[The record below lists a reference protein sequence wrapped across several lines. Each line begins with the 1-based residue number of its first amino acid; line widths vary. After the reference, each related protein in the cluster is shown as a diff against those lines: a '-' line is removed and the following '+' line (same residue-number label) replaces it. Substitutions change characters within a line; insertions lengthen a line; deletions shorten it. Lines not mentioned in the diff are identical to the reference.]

1 MKNLLSL
8 VDNQDIIYV
17 NNVRELKNIK
27 GLINKRLCII
37 KTDFKDTDKIKK
49 FCKTFPE
56 LEVWLATRN
65 MSKHNI
71 LTAHSCGV
79 KNVIEY
85 PIKKEVIKDVLKDY
99 KPKKFCQNPLKDEK
113 KFAFLSGQKVL
124 IVDDNPF
131 NVELL
136 EETLKSLNLSIT
148 SCHKPKDA
156 AKIVNNEKFDLFLL
170 DIMMPDMSGFEL
182 AEEILKT
189 KLNRETPIMF
199 ISALSDTDNKVKSFD
214 LGSYAYIEKPFDIKV
229 VRSQIYNFLKA
240 VGNRENHYKQ
250 QDSYWAMI
258 THDMKGPIQAELS
271 ALKLL
276 LNNDDSGNFNEWQVE
291 VLNDVVSSTKY
302 MQTLVDNV
310 LKKHKCDNGNVIITK
325 RMNSFK
331 TLITECCDELQY
343 LASERD
349 IMMKAFYDSSI
360 DNFLFDYDE
369 IKRVLHNL
377 LTNALKYSYK
387 HREIIITVKDDNE
400 NIIVSIKNY
409 GIGIDI
415 ENPDDVFDKY
425 TSYSEKYKSINT
437 GLGLYIA
444 KQIITAHGGI
454 INFKSI
460 LNDITTV
467 TFTLPVKA

>member
-136 EETLKSLNLSIT
+136 EETLKSLNLNIT

-189 KLNRETPIMF
+189 KLN
-199 ISALSDTDNKVKSFD
+199 
-214 LGSYAYIEKPFDIKV
+214 
-229 VRSQIYNFLKA
+229 QI
-240 VGNRENHYKQ
+240 GR
-250 QDSYWAMI
+250 
-258 THDMKGPIQAELS
+258 
-271 ALKLL
+271 
-276 LNNDDSGNFNEWQVE
+276 
-291 VLNDVVSSTKY
+291 
-302 MQTLVDNV
+302 
-310 LKKHKCDNGNVIITK
+310 
-325 RMNSFK
+325 
-331 TLITECCDELQY
+331 
-343 LASERD
+343 
-349 IMMKAFYDSSI
+349 
-360 DNFLFDYDE
+360 
-369 IKRVLHNL
+369 
-377 LTNALKYSYK
+377 
-387 HREIIITVKDDNE
+387 
-400 NIIVSIKNY
+400 
-409 GIGIDI
+409 
-415 ENPDDVFDKY
+415 
-425 TSYSEKYKSINT
+425 
-437 GLGLYIA
+437 
-444 KQIITAHGGI
+444 AH
-454 INFKSI
+454 
-460 LNDITTV
+460 V
-467 TFTLPVKA
+467 